1 MRFTVL
7 IALLALAGCE
17 FIGGAETLVRGEN
30 NRLFM
35 DPTIDE
41 VAEQLAGFETT
52 PEVTDAELAAI
63 YERIREQALAGDLR
77 SSLVMLNIAASQR
90 KAAEEAAQEAEAAA
104 EADG

>member
-1 MRFTVL
+1 MRGL
-7 IALLALAGCE
+7 ILVVLLALSGCE

-41 VAEQLAGFETT
+41 VAEQLAAFETT

-63 YERIREQALAGDLR
+63 YERIREQALAGDMR
-77 SSLVMLNIAASQR
+77 AALVMLNIAASQR
-90 KAAEEAAQEAEAAA
+90 QTAAEALEAAA
-104 EADG
+104 AE